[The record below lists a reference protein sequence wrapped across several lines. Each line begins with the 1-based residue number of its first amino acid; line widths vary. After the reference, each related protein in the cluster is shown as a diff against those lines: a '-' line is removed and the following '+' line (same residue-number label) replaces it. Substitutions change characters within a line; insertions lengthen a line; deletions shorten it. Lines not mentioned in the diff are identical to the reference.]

1 MGRASLA
8 VLLLLVSWA
17 LAACQP
23 IAVDLSRPEPNAGI
37 GKLLVG
43 AARRD
48 ITPIPGYP
56 MGGHSFE
63 GRYALGNL
71 GRLYARAIYLEDP
84 NGEPVVLMSAD
95 VWAVSLG
102 LRDRVVELVQR
113 EHGLAHIGRQHVI
126 IGATHT
132 HHSPAANASNHVYNI
147 AAGKIW
153 AFDHDLFEFLARSM
167 ALAIVE
173 AHASREPAKLRVS
186 RPTVADFARNRS
198 IEPFDENPEADE
210 IVAGNTSLPACTL
223 SSWTPQPRACKAVDP
238 SVAVLLAEAVG
249 ERRLIAA
256 GVFMAVH
263 ATAMPN
269 STVFYQGDVFGLT
282 ALDLERRLAEEGAP
296 VVAVF
301 NGAEGDVS
309 PTWDRQSYAAALAVS
324 DRIAAG
330 LWPQFEAWKAQQGE
344 PTEIAA
350 TRFEARHGLF
360 RLTGQSFT
368 DAHGHDR
375 VTAEHGMVGSSIL
388 AGAEDG
394 PTSLR
399 KRIPEGTRRRRPRPD
414 KHGHGHKRRM
424 IVQSS
429 DRMLP
434 PEAPLSVI
442 DLDGLKIVALPGEF
456 TTTMGRRIQRSLAAG
471 TGQEAHDIVLVGL
484 ANEYRSYFTTPEE
497 YELQYY
503 EGASTMYGTHA
514 GSLVEVRV
522 KCLGDSGAECGQ
534 LDYPLSRDYAPGPET
549 RTGFVEHPR
558 SARWLRRHAAELED
572 AVGAPG
578 SLGRPVLRIDD
589 VAPRWP
595 RPETMVPT
603 ASVEIANGC
612 AWEPHLA
619 SGVPQTEAA
628 YRIVNLVRRV
638 GPSRWRWASTWLT
651 PELTTGS
658 LARLKVVG
666 VDGASRCS
674 PVFSRGDLEQASGG
688 TIEYEDVG
696 CQPVPGCG

>member
-1 MGRASLA
+1 MGRGSLA
-8 VLLLLVSWA
+8 VLVLLVSWA
-17 LAACQP
+17 FAACQP
-23 IAVDLSRPEPNAGI
+23 IAVDVSAPEPTAGT

-71 GRLYARAIYLEDP
+71 GRLYARAIYMEDP
-84 NGEPVVLMSAD
+84 QGEPVVLMSAD

-113 EHGLAHIGRQHVI
+113 EHGLGHIGREHVI

-132 HHSPAANASNHVYNI
+132 HHSPAANASNHVYNL

-173 AHASREPAKLRVS
+173 AHASREPARLTVS
-186 RPTVADFARNRS
+186 RPDVADFARNRS
-198 IEPFDENPEADE
+198 IEPFDQNPEADE
-210 IVAGNTSLPACTL
+210 IVAGNASLPDCTL

-249 ERRLIAA
+249 EGRLIAA

-282 ALDLERRLAEEGAP
+282 ALDLERRLAGEGAP

-309 PTWDRQSYAAALAVS
+309 PTWDRQSYGAALAVS
-324 DRIAAG
+324 ERIVAG
-330 LWPQFEAWKAQQGE
+330 LWPQFETRKAPE
-344 PTEIAA
+344 RKTTEIAA
-350 TRFEARHGLF
+350 SRFEARHALF
-360 RLTGQSFT
+360 GMTGQSFT
-368 DAHGHDR
+368 DAHGNDH
-375 VTAEHGMVGSSIL
+375 VTAKHGMVGSSIL
-388 AGAEDG
+388 AGGEDG

-434 PEAPLSVI
+434 PQAPLSVI

-456 TTTMGRRIQRSLAAG
+456 TTTMGRRIRYSLAAG
-471 TGQEAHDIVLVGL
+471 SDEEARNIVLVGL

-497 YELQYY
+497 YELQHY

-514 GSLVEVRV
+514 GSLIEARLTCLAKSNSGCGRV
-522 KCLGDSGAECGQ
+522 
-534 LDYPLSRDYAPGPET
+534 DYPLAREYAPGPET
-549 RTGFVEHPR
+549 RTGFMEHPR
-558 SARWLRRHAAELED
+558 SRRWLRRRAAELED
-572 AVGAPG
+572 SVGAPG

-589 VAPRWP
+589 AVPRWP
-595 RPETMVPT
+595 RAERMTPR
-603 ASVEIANGC
+603 AIVEVANGC
-612 AWEPHLA
+612 SWETHHQR
-619 SGVPQTEAA
+619 GIEQTDVA
-628 YRIVNLVRRV
+628 YRIVTLVRSISR
-638 GPSRWRWASTWLT
+638 SRWRWASTWLT
-651 PELTTGS
+651 PDLGEGS

-674 PVFSRGDLEQASGG
+674 PVFSRADLEQASGG
-688 TIEYEDVG
+688 TLDYEDVG